1 MFLSCNNT
9 FLPGGSMDNMW
20 EKLKKGV
27 REGAALSMEKN
38 RGVYKIGEIK
48 GRGDGYQAQNRA

>member
-1 MFLSCNNT
+1 
-9 FLPGGSMDNMW
+9 MDNMW
-20 EKLKKGV
+20 EKLKKEFV
-27 REGAALSMEKN
+27 KVLLFLWKN